1 MGIVLDIITQLMNKI
16 NKVNKWQKLYLN
28 RGGLLIRID
37 VKQLLARINNIST
50 FSDIKWI
57 NISSGTTNSFTQEFD
72 SAMTSG
78 IIEIKI
84 PRTELLEDNS
94 IDPDGIEIE
103 LEAGSSKLDL
113 YYIYC
118 YYTITNDSNTKYS
131 SFVVPVP
138 NGAWALAIPQY

>member
-1 MGIVLDIITQLMNKI
+1 M
-16 NKVNKWQKLYLN
+16 
-28 RGGLLIRID
+28 GGLLIRID

-57 NISSGTTNSFTQEFD
+57 SILSGTTNSFTQEFD

-103 LEAGSSKLDL
+103 LGVGSSKLSPEEIAG

-138 NGAWALAIPQY
+138 NGAWTLAIPQY

>member
-1 MGIVLDIITQLMNKI
+1 MAEIISKQ
-16 NKVNKWQKLYLN
+16 
-28 RGGLLIRID
+28 GGLLIRID

-57 NISSGTTNSFTQEFD
+57 NISSGTTKSFTQEFD

-103 LEAGSSKLDL
+103 L
-113 YYIYC
+113 
-118 YYTITNDSNTKYS
+118 
-131 SFVVPVP
+131 
-138 NGAWALAIPQY
+138 

>member
-1 MGIVLDIITQLMNKI
+1 MAEIISKQG
-16 NKVNKWQKLYLN
+16 
-28 RGGLLIRID
+28 GGLLIRID

-57 NISSGTTNSFTQEFD
+57 SILSGTTNSFTQEFD

-84 PRTELLEDNS
+84 PRTELLEDNF

-103 LEAGSSKLDL
+103 LEAGSSKTYG

>member
-1 MGIVLDIITQLMNKI
+1 
-16 NKVNKWQKLYLN
+16 
-28 RGGLLIRID
+28 
-37 VKQLLARINNIST
+37 
-50 FSDIKWI
+50 
-57 NISSGTTNSFTQEFD
+57 
-72 SAMTSG
+72 MTSG

-84 PRTELLEDNS
+84 PRTELLEDNF

-103 LEAGSSKLDL
+103 LEAGSSKTYG

-138 NGAWALAIPQY
+138 NVAWALAIPQY

>member
-1 MGIVLDIITQLMNKI
+1 MVEIISKQG
-16 NKVNKWQKLYLN
+16 
-28 RGGLLIRID
+28 GGLLIRID
-37 VKQLLARINNIST
+37 VKQLLARINNISN
-50 FSDIKWI
+50 FPDIKWI
-57 NISSGTTNSFTQEFD
+57 SILSGTTNSFTQEFD

-84 PRTELLEDNS
+84 PRTELLEDNF

-103 LEAGSSKLDL
+103 LEAGSSKTYG

>member
-37 VKQLLARINNIST
+37 VKQLLARINNISN
-50 FSDIKWI
+50 FPDIKWI
-57 NISSGTTNSFTQEFD
+57 SILSGTTNSFTQEFD

-84 PRTELLEDNS
+84 PRTELLEDNF

-103 LEAGSSKLDL
+103 LEAGSSKTYG

-138 NGAWALAIPQY
+138 NGAWALAIPQD